1 MRFAIGHQFQMP
13 WLYRRTRT
21 NIAGGTT
28 NGGSSHALLPKLI
41 SGELRVRDAV
51 NYRIHQTLMEVNMAR
66 ADLLTDLVR
75 LGMVGDKAKFRK
87 VVEAII
93 AEERAKKHTVLASKL
108 EELLRSV
115 PADRPVSNGN
125 AVLDQRVTNLLLEI
139 MPERTFDDLILP
151 KEVQEIAQGV
161 VEEHHRVDLLRSYN
175 LEPRNRILL
184 IGPPGNGKTSL
195 AEAFAHALMVP
206 LLLVRYEGVVGT
218 YLGETAVRLHRLLEH
233 ARARKCVLFFD
244 EFETLGKERG
254 DRHETGEIKRV
265 VSSLLMQIDALP
277 SHVVVIGATNHAELL
292 DRAVW
297 RRFHVR
303 MTLPEPTRARLAEWF
318 AKFERR
324 INVQL
329 GYAPETLA
337 KKLYGVNFAEAEEF
351 GASIFRRYVL
361 EQPNSDMKKIVDRTL
376 KNWAARSVKT
386 KQQNGDDE

>member
-1 MRFAIGHQFQMP
+1 
-13 WLYRRTRT
+13 
-21 NIAGGTT
+21 
-28 NGGSSHALLPKLI
+28 
-41 SGELRVRDAV
+41 
-51 NYRIHQTLMEVNMAR
+51 MAR

-75 LGMVGDKAKFRK
+75 LGMAGDKAKFRK
-87 VVEAII
+87 VVEAIV
-93 AEERAKKHTVLASKL
+93 AEERAKKHTVLAGRL

-125 AVLDQRVTNLLLEI
+125 AVLDQRVTSLLHEI
-139 MPERTFDDLILP
+139 MPELTFDDLILP
-151 KEVQEIAQGV
+151 KEVQEICQGV
-161 VEEHHRVDLLRSYN
+161 VQEHYRVDLLRSYN
-175 LEPRNRILL
+175 LEPRNRLLL

-206 LLLVRYEGVVGT
+206 LFIVRYEGVVGT

-265 VSSLLMQIDALP
+265 VSSLLMQIDSLP
-277 SHVVVIGATNHAELL
+277 SHVVVIGATNHSELL

-297 RRFHVR
+297 RRFQVR
-303 MTLPEPTRARLAEWF
+303 MALPEPTRARLAEWF

-324 INVQL
+324 IKVEL
-329 GYAPETLA
+329 GYAPQTLA
-337 KKLYGVNFAEAEEF
+337 KKLYGVSFAEAEEF
-351 GASIFRRYVL
+351 GATIFRQYVL
-361 EQPNSDMKKIVDRTL
+361 EQPNSHMKEIVDRTL
-376 KNWAARSVKT
+376 KNWAARSVRT